1 MRAQRLPKRLARRR
15 LGLFRSPPPDAQRD
29 VDESIVA
36 MPVGNRIMVAANGTH
51 AGGAK
56 LEHARRRGRLERR
69 RPPRGDRS
77 EEQTSELKS
86 PMRILFA
93 VFCLEKTTA
102 TRITPTAHPPS
113 KHKALPR

>member
-1 MRAQRLPKRLARRR
+1 MRISDWSSDVCSSDLQSRAMRAQRLPKRLARRR

-69 RPPRGDRS
+69 RTQRGDI
-77 EEQTSELKS
+77 EQIG
-86 PMRILFA
+86 R
-93 VFCLEKTTA
+93 
-102 TRITPTAHPPS
+102 AHV
-113 KHKALPR
+113 

>member
-1 MRAQRLPKRLARRR
+1 MRISDWSSDVCSSDLQSRAMRAQRLPKRLARRR

-56 LEHARRRGRLERR
+56 LEHAPRRGAIERR
-69 RPPRGDRS
+69 RTQR
-77 EEQTSELKS
+77 
-86 PMRILFA
+86 
-93 VFCLEKTTA
+93 
-102 TRITPTAHPPS
+102 AHKIRRAAS
-113 KHKALPR
+113 GERVG